1 MNRILT
7 IALLCCATLTA
18 HAAPGAHGPNGEH
31 LDAPAATASAVTTL
45 PVIEANTEGFELVGT
60 LHGDELSVL
69 VDRYDTNAPVTT
81 GTLDVELGTIKAQ
94 SKMHHDIGDFS
105 FTDPK
110 LLAALRQ
117 PGDHAL
123 VFTLVTG
130 NDADLME
137 GKLVVAP
144 GTDGHRHWQFK
155 RVAWFVA
162 ALLAVLLLTAIAW
175 RVRARRSIS

>member
-1 MNRILT
+1 MKRIPI
-7 IALLCCATLTA
+7 IAWLCCVTLTA

-31 LDAPAATASAVTTL
+31 LDAPATVAGAATTL

-60 LHGDELSVL
+60 LHEDELSVL
-69 VDRYDTNAPVTT
+69 VDRYDTNEPVTT

-94 SKMHHDIGDFS
+94 SKLHHDIGDFS

-130 NDADLME
+130 NDTDLIE
-137 GKLVVAP
+137 GKLAVAP
-144 GTDGHRHWQFK
+144 GTDSHGHRQLG

-162 ALLAVLLLTAIAW
+162 ALLAVLLLIAIVW
-175 RVRARRSIS
+175 RIRARRSIS